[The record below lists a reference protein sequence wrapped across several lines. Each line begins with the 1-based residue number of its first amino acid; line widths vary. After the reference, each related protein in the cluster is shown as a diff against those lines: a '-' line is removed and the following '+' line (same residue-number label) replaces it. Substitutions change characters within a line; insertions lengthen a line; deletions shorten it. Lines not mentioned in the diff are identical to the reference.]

1 MANCFVTGGTGFV
14 GSHILNL
21 LCDKHHSVFSLA
33 RETSVLGF
41 LPQGVMTVRGDVTDL
56 DALTNAVPK
65 DTEWFFHNAGVMA
78 DWGGKTHFYPVNVEG
93 THNVLE
99 TVRRKDIPRLI
110 HTSSTGVYGFPD
122 SSQPLDEEAP
132 KRPEGFYQKS
142 KYEGE
147 KLIEQY
153 SKDYGIKA
161 TVVRPPTVLGPHDMF
176 TAPQIVD
183 RVAKGSM
190 VYFGDG
196 TNLISFAHAE
206 DVAACQVAAA
216 ERFDKSAGNA
226 YNVISFTCQFKELL
240 QTIES
245 QLNPPATG
253 RLRRVP
259 YRAALTL
266 GTLMGGT
273 YSAFRSKK
281 APLLTSFRV
290 KLFGTTYIIDDSKAR
305 RELGYTPKHNLEST
319 VKSMLTRVESFK
331 PR

>member
-1 MANCFVTGGTGFV
+1 M
-14 GSHILNL
+14 L
-21 LCDKHHSVFSLA
+21 D
-33 RETSVLGF
+33 F
-41 LPQGVMTVRGDVTDL
+41 LPKDVITARGDVTDL
-56 DALTNAVPK
+56 DGLMKAVPQ
-65 DTEWFFHNAGVMA
+65 DVDWFFHNAGVMA

-110 HTSSTGVYGFPD
+110 HTSSTGVYGFPN
-122 SSQPLDEEAP
+122 SSQPLDEDAP
-132 KRPEGFYQKS
+132 KKPEGFYQKS

-153 SKDYGIKA
+153 SKDYGIRA
-161 TVVRPPTVLGPHDMF
+161 TLVRPPTVLGPHDMF

-206 DVAACQVAAA
+206 DVAACLVAAA

-240 QTIES
+240 VTIRN
-245 QLNPPATG
+245 QLDPPATG
-253 RLRRVP
+253 SFRRVP
-259 YRAALTL
+259 YRAALAL
-266 GTLMGGT
+266 GTLMGGS
-273 YSAFRSKK
+273 YRAFHIKK

-290 KLFGTTYIIDDSKAR
+290 KLFGTTYIIDDSRAR

-319 VKSMLTRVESFK
+319 VKSMLTRVESLK